1 MASPRPPPLQAF
13 GRELADA
20 GDWLR
25 QYQRTGK
32 SSDISQAWD
41 LYHRVFR
48 HINKR
53 LPKSTTLELQQ
64 VSPRLLRARDLEL
77 AVPGTYQ
84 AGEEV
89 VRISNFWPKLQ
100 VINSKQRPRK
110 IAMNGS
116 DGGEYVFL
124 LKVRAV
130 LHLPVGGRGAHPLWR
145 GERLRVLCFGLQ
157 PSPHLSLTV
166 ALLCR
171 PHHLHHHYHC
181 LCHHRVTRTC
191 VRTSG

>member
-1 MASPRPPPLQAF
+1 MHHHACTDTPPPHPQAF

-25 QYQRTGK
+25 QYQRTRK
-32 SSDISQAWD
+32 ASDVSQAWE

-48 HINKR
+48 YINKR

-89 VRISNFWPKLQ
+89 VRISSFWPKLQ

-110 IAMNGS
+110 IAMKGS

-124 LKVRAV
+124 LKVRGGGVVAV
-130 LHLPVGGRGAHPLWR
+130 LGGGWSCARVARTAAAMAATAG
-145 GERLRVLCFGLQ
+145 GEAEG
-157 PSPHLSLTV
+157 V
-166 ALLCR
+166 ACM
-171 PHHLHHHYHC
+171 
-181 LCHHRVTRTC
+181 TRRMTI
-191 VRTSG
+191 